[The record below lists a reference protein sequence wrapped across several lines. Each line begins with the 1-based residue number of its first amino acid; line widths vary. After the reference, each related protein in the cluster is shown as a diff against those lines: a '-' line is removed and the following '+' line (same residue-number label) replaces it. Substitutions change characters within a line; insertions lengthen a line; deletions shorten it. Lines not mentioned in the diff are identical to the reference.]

1 MITKTDKKITLD
13 KVIAEKYKVYDF
25 EKYDETKKELAY
37 TINKKTGKG
46 FVLVHDKVTAFSI
59 IEGTEETETVS
70 IHIMEEFD
78 TEQECLDRIKELG
91 LKYTPPEV
99 EIEPIPKPIPI
110 LEPIIKESKV
120 NNEIHTKKH

>member
-25 EKYDETKKELAY
+25 EKYDETKKELSY

-110 LEPIIKESKV
+110 LEPIIKESK
-120 NNEIHTKKH
+120 